1 MTLNYSE
8 LILRCEKLK
17 KELSKTLLWQKG
29 RLSCHKTSDENRFE
43 IRKDGEHFVDLI
55 CGGKRA

>member
-1 MTLNYSE
+1 MTLDYSE

-17 KELSKTLLWQKG
+17 KELSNTLLWQKG

-43 IRKDGEHFVDLI
+43 IRKDGKHFVDLI
-55 CGGKRA
+55 CGEKT